1 MRQRVKLQRWYQ
13 WKINEEGK
21 MWLGQEHIHES
32 DAISSKTIK
41 EEENQI

>member
-1 MRQRVKLQRWYQ
+1 
-13 WKINEEGK
+13 

-41 EEENQI
+41 EEENQIWTPIIWLQKI